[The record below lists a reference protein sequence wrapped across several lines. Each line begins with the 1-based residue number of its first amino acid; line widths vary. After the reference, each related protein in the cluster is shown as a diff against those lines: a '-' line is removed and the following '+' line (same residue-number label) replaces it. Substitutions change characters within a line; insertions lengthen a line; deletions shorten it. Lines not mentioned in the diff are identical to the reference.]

1 MQDLGTGPSPPLSL
15 QFLRSLLE
23 RTRRVGKAMKDPL
36 VDRDIEADWKVN
48 CGGQGWIGHQGDRI
62 PFCT

>member
-1 MQDLGTGPSPPLSL
+1 M
-15 QFLRSLLE
+15 RSLLE